1 VLSFDAYLKFIE
13 DDFLSSARID
23 PRTDGR
29 PDSRPNVREEAPQL
43 GNLIKEFDFSK
54 RGPKLILPPRP

>member
-13 DDFLSSARID
+13 DDFLNGARID

-29 PDSRPNVREEAPQL
+29 PDSRPDVREDAAQL
-43 GNLIKEFDFSK
+43 GNLIKEFDFS
-54 RGPKLILPPRP
+54 RRRPRLILRPRP